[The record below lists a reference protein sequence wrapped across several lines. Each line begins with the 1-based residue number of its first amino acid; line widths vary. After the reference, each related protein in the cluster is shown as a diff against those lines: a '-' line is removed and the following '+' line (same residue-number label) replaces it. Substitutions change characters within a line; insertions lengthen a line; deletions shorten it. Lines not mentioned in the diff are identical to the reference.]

1 MPSGLRRVYFLKNA
15 ETLML
20 PFKSFKGRITSCSV
34 PLGMQVVET
43 TLKEVSDNTHGRNID
58 LIRVSSGTAV
68 ILGLDRGFLD
78 AEPTTAYLL
87 TFRKAK
93 CTANC
98 GFCPQA
104 RSSSGRADMLSRVSW
119 PVFAAGR
126 VIPKLVASAC
136 SGKIGRIC
144 IQALNY
150 PTVLEDLLVWIRK
163 IKSAGSKVPISVACQ
178 PLNKWKMEKLAE
190 AGVERA
196 GIPLDAA
203 TKEVFDRV
211 KGLGVDGPYD
221 WQRQHEALLNAV
233 EVFGRGQVST
243 HLIVGLGER
252 DKDIIERIQWCTN
265 NGILPALFSFTPI
278 PGTALEQFP
287 QPPISRYRR
296 VQLGRHLIVKG
307 KTTLEN
313 MDFDE
318 NGCVISFGVS
328 EKCLRSTVRS
338 GLPFLTSG
346 CPSCNRPYYNEKPS
360 GPMYN
365 FPKPPTPQQIKEI
378 ERDIKGKQ

>member
-1 MPSGLRRVYFLKNA
+1 MTNA
-15 ETLML
+15 KRLML
-20 PFKSFKGRITSCSV
+20 LLKSFKDGITYYSV
-34 PLGMQVVET
+34 PLGTQIAKT
-43 TLKEVSDNTHGRNID
+43 TLEEASDNKYGRNID

-68 ILGLDRGFLD
+68 VLGLDRGFLD

-119 PVFAAGR
+119 PVFATER
-126 VIPKLVASAC
+126 VMPKLAASAC

-144 IQALNY
+144 IQTLNY
-150 PTVLEDLLVWIRK
+150 PAVLEDLLDLIRK
-163 IKSAGSKVPISVACQ
+163 IKSAGSRVPISVACQ
-178 PLNKWKMEKLAE
+178 PLNKRKMEKLAE
-190 AGVERA
+190 AGVERV

-203 TKEVFDRV
+203 TKEIFDRV

-233 EVFGRGQVST
+233 EVFGKGRAST

-252 DKDIIERIQWCTN
+252 EKDIIERIQWCTN

-278 PGTALEQFP
+278 PGTALEQSP

-296 VQLGRHLIVKG
+296 IQLGRHLIAKA

-318 NGCVISFGVS
+318 NGCLISFGVS

-346 CPSCNRPYYNEKPS
+346 CPSCNRPYYNERPR

-365 FPKPPTPQQIKEI
+365 FPTSPTPQQIKQI
-378 ERDIKGKQ
+378 ERDLRGKQ